1 VTSDRTLVCEE
12 NVAGASLRMEGKD
25 SVPIE
30 ASSIRR
36 GRGGDVQ
43 TFGGS
48 IKQESGERNA
58 PMQLF
63 ILLLSF
69 FAFLRITR
77 GAHGAPPSKIYGVNL
92 GSW

>member
-12 NVAGASLRMEGKD
+12 NIAGASLRMERKD

-30 ASSIRR
+30 ASSIR
-36 GRGGDVQ
+36 RGGDVQ

-48 IKQESGERNA
+48 IKQESGERKA